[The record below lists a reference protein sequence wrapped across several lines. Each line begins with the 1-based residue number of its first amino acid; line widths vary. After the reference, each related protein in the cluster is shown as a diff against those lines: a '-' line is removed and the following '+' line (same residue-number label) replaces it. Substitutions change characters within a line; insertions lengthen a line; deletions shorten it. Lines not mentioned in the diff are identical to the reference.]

1 MNKTTPP
8 IKRWTPKHE
17 LVVQLSIGTMSQEDI
32 REHTGFTLSRI
43 SQILSDPQAKK
54 IVDEF
59 LQHMRAKAFENIEGG
74 LIELTEHAVKRIAQ
88 TLTYEDFVLGTD
100 AKKHQDNLSLGL
112 LKGLGFLGV
121 GASSREGSE
130 DLRTPLNETNSI
142 RLIEAVEAANKAEDT
157 WRGKKEIVV
166 EDADFKLVEKES
178 SNGTE

>member
-1 MNKTTPP
+1 MAKTVPP
-8 IKRWTPKHE
+8 IKRWSPKHE
-17 LVVQLSIGTMSQEDI
+17 LVVQLSIGTMSQEAI
-32 REHTGFTLSRI
+32 AEHTGFTLSRI
-43 SQILSDPQAKK
+43 RQIVADPQARK

-59 LQHMRAKAFENIEGG
+59 LQHMRAKAFESIEGG

-112 LKGLGFLGV
+112 LKGAGFLGV
-121 GASSREGSE
+121 AASNREESG
-130 DLRTPLNETNSI
+130 DLRTPLNEALST
-142 RLIEAVEAANKAEDT
+142 RLIEAVEAAQKAEDT

-166 EDADFKLVEKES
+166 KDADFKLVEKES